1 MFTSRHVWGEGVIE
15 LDCNTT
21 FHQQLPLVHLM
32 PSVLAFPDLRSHKY
46 LLSVSQGP
54 GSAQMLGY
62 DSKVGIV
69 WWSWNSSLHW
79 SDHCDDW
86 LKTLKQQTGAHSA
99 LVLLMGT
106 MRALSLIF
114 LLQPKPQTTSQSSQ
128 GLSANSATWHN
139 FFCLFFRLKSPF
151 WESSLVVDVWE
162 AVEKN
167 NPSHFCITP
176 FNPILQSPC
185 PRILTIILKIG
196 YYYPHFTAEE
206 AKAQRSKMIFSK
218 VLYGLLSYCLSSPVL
233 LYSAKLGLRG
243 WKPHFHLA
251 NWFAIGLCQWGRG
264 G

>member
-54 GSAQMLGY
+54 GTAQMLGY
-62 DSKVGIV
+62 DSKVGTV

-86 LKTLKQQTGAHSA
+86 FKTLKQQTGAHSA

-128 GLSANSATWHN
+128 GLSANSANDTT
-139 FFCLFFRLKSPF
+139 FFVCFLGWSRPSGKAPLWLMFERLWKKTILPTF
-151 WESSLVVDVWE
+151 VLH
-162 AVEKN
+162 
-167 NPSHFCITP
+167 PSTP
-176 FNPILQSPC
+176 S
-185 PRILTIILKIG
+185 
-196 YYYPHFTAEE
+196 
-206 AKAQRSKMIFSK
+206 
-218 VLYGLLSYCLSSPVL
+218 SSPHVPGF
-233 LYSAKLGLRG
+233 S
-243 WKPHFHLA
+243 P
-251 NWFAIGLCQWGRG
+251 
-264 G
+264 